1 MGHMKPR
8 QSPSCSR
15 NAHLA
20 DGLKIFSGFMAMG
33 NVRIAE

>member
-1 MGHMKPR
+1 MKPR